1 MRFFVALLFFVGCGG
16 GGDRIVVGSKNFTEQ
31 RILGELL
38 AQTVESLGIP
48 VERRLDLG
56 GTFVCDAAIRAGQI
70 DMYVEYTGTALTAI
84 LKESPGGTPAEVL
97 ERVRKAYEPA
107 GLVWTAPLGFDNT
120 FALVIRSEPSLRTIS
135 DIVPRAKGWRA
146 GFGYEFM
153 ERTDGYPG
161 LARTYGLE
169 FKETRIMDLGL
180 LYRALVENK
189 VDIVAGNATDG
200 LIEHLK
206 LTVLADD
213 RHYFPPYEGAPVVRQ
228 ATLGRYPALAAAL
241 EQLGA
246 KLSAGTMRRL
256 NYAVD
261 GEHRDPADVVREFL
275 SPAAARNAL
284 TAPPGEHA
292 SGAGRLEL
300 GVPVAEDSAP
310 AKRDPSQPTAR
321 VLPEAAR

>member
-1 MRFFVALLFFVGCGG
+1 MRILIAFLLFTGCGG

-84 LKESPGGTPAEVL
+84 LKERPGGTPAEVL
-97 ERVRKAYEPA
+97 ARVRKAYEPA

-120 FALVIRSEPSLRTIS
+120 FALVIRGEPGVRTIS
-135 DIVPRAKGWRA
+135 DIVPRAKSWRA

-153 ERTDGYPG
+153 ERADGYPG

-213 RHYFPPYEGAPVVRQ
+213 RGYFPPYEGAPVVRQ
-228 ATLGRYPALAAAL
+228 MALSRYPQLAAGL
-241 EQLGA
+241 EQMSGQ
-246 KLSAGTMRRL
+246 LSAGTMRRL

-261 GEHRDPADVVREFL
+261 AEHRDPADVVREFL
-275 SPAAARNAL
+275 STLATRDPASAQPA
-284 TAPPGEHA
+284 EHVV
-292 SGAGRLEL
+292 GAGRL
-300 GVPVAEDSAP
+300 
-310 AKRDPSQPTAR
+310 
-321 VLPEAAR
+321 